1 MMTALKSGYETRI
14 PEGSRKIITHHEIE
28 EHVTRVANDI
38 ELRLGNTL
46 PVLLGIMNGATCF
59 SGTLLPKLDFPLEY
73 DTFSISRYGKNTIGG
88 AVKSSAYPA
97 TSIRSRTVLILDDIL
112 DQGVT
117 LRSARRWAIEQGAEQ
132 VVTAVLITKK
142 SQGVTRA
149 LTADFSCF
157 TVGDEFVFGFGMD
170 INGLWRNLKDIY
182 AIKNP
187 AMLDY
192 SSE

>member
-1 MMTALKSGYETRI
+1 MASPRAGYDASI
-14 PEGSRKIITHHEIE
+14 PEGSRKIIPHHEIE

-46 PVLLGIMNGATCF
+46 PVVLGIMNGATCF

-73 DTFSISRYGKNTIGG
+73 DTFSISRYGKNTTGG
-88 AVKSSAYPA
+88 AVKHLGYP
-97 TSIRSRTVLILDDIL
+97 TISLRSRTVLILDDIL

-132 VVTAVLITKK
+132 VMTAVLITKR

-157 TVGDEFVFGFGMD
+157 TIGDEFVFGFGMD

-187 AMLDY
+187 SFIHY

>member
-1 MMTALKSGYETRI
+1 MASPRAGYDASI
-14 PEGSRKIITHHEIE
+14 PGGSRKIISHHEIE

-46 PVLLGIMNGATCF
+46 PVVLGIMNGATCF

-73 DTFSISRYGKNTIGG
+73 DTFSISRYGKNTTGG
-88 AVKSSAYPA
+88 AVKNLAYPT
-97 TSIRSRTVLILDDIL
+97 TSLRSRTVLILDDIL

-132 VVTAVLITKK
+132 VMTAVLITKK
-142 SQGVTRA
+142 SQGVTCA
-149 LTADFSCF
+149 LTTDFSCF
-157 TVGDEFVFGFGMD
+157 TIGDEFVFGFGMD
-170 INGLWRNLKDIY
+170 VNGLWRNLKDIY

-187 AMLDY
+187 SFIDY

>member
-1 MMTALKSGYETRI
+1 MASPRAGYDASI
-14 PEGSRKIITHHEIE
+14 PGGSRKIISHHEIE

-46 PVLLGIMNGATCF
+46 PVVLGIMNGATCF

-73 DTFSISRYGKNTIGG
+73 DTFSISRYGKYTTGG
-88 AVKSSAYPA
+88 AVKNLAYPT
-97 TSIRSRTVLILDDIL
+97 TSLRSRTVLILDDIL

-132 VVTAVLITKK
+132 VMTAVLITKK
-142 SQGVTRA
+142 SQGVTCA

-157 TVGDEFVFGFGMD
+157 TIGDEFVFGFGMD
-170 INGLWRNLKDIY
+170 VNGLWRNLKDIY

-187 AMLDY
+187 SFIDY

>member
-1 MMTALKSGYETRI
+1 MMASPRAGYDVSI
-14 PEGSRKIITHHEIE
+14 PDGSRKIISHHEIE

-46 PVLLGIMNGATCF
+46 PVVLGIMNGATCF
-59 SGTLLPKLDFPLEY
+59 AGTLLPKLDFPLEY
-73 DTFSISRYGKNTIGG
+73 DTFSISRYGKNTTGG
-88 AVKSSAYPA
+88 AVKNLAYPT
-97 TSIRSRTVLILDDIL
+97 TSLRSRTVLILDDIL

-132 VVTAVLITKK
+132 VMTAVLITKK

-149 LTADFSCF
+149 VTADFSCF
-157 TVGDEFVFGFGMD
+157 TIGDEFVFGFGMD
-170 INGLWRNLKDIY
+170 VNGLWRNLKDIY

-187 AMLDY
+187 SLIDY